1 MTDTAICVFCES
13 GDHEN
18 PLFDARVCRC
28 GCACHVKLTTTENHA
43 EEWDRAILRN
53 YEESNGL

>member
-18 PLFDARVCRC
+18 PLYDARVCRC
-28 GCACHVKLTTTENHA
+28 GCLCHHLEKPCENGTFVPLT
-43 EEWDRAILRN
+43 DPDSSPIL
-53 YEESNGL
+53 